1 MTYAIHILRDT
12 TPENPWTSWDGQPP
26 LLVVSGQHTYEHGLD
41 AKCPPMPIQ
50 AVRAHWPEMLGRLI
64 QGHEIG
70 AHGRRLWFTYDTT
83 WRGLM
88 AFARAEYDTHG
99 YPLWEVL
106 ADAFNEHVNG
116 EYLTDRIEL
125 LAEVY
130 EWLGMPAVITSA
142 SGYSQGD
149 YIEGLLVATPEW
161 RKEVG
166 NESLSDEQVR
176 ESLRSDFDTYAAYAF
191 GDVYGWVLTEHNPD
205 HSPDAW
211 WGDVAVFQHDG
222 ETKYPDDEIDSC
234 WGYYGANHA
243 KSGLRGAALDAVAYE
258 TQRAVE
264 DEARADAARLVEQNE
279 RRYWAERDVMTRGA

>member
-12 TPENPWTSWDGQPP
+12 PPENPWTSWDGQPP
-26 LLVVSGQHTYEHGLD
+26 LLVVSGQHTYEHDLD
-41 AKCPPMPIQ
+41 ARRPRIPETV
-50 AVRAHWPEMLGRLI
+50 VRKHWPAMLGHLVQNHKI
-64 QGHEIG
+64 DAQGV
-70 AHGRRLWFTYDTT
+70 RRWFTYDAT
-83 WRGLM
+83 WRGLL
-88 AFARAEYDTHG
+88 AFARAEYDPHG
-99 YPLWEVL
+99 YPLWQVL
-106 ADAFNEHVNG
+106 ADAFNEYVNG

-130 EWLGMPAVITSA
+130 EWLGMPAVTCSA
-142 SGYSQGD
+142 SGYCQGD
-149 YIEGLLVATPEW
+149 YIEALLVATPEW

-176 ESLRSDFDTYAAYAF
+176 ESLRSDFDAYTAWAF

-211 WGDVAVFQHDG
+211 WDGVAVFENHDG
-222 ETKYPDDEIDSC
+222 RYPDGEIDSC

-243 KSGLRGAALDAVAYE
+243 KSGLRGAALDAAALTEQGVA
-258 TQRAVE
+258 
-264 DEARADAARLVEQNE
+264 EARAYDARIAAIEANE

>member
-1 MTYAIHILRDT
+1 MTYAIHIMQDSN
-12 TPENPWTSWDGQPP
+12 PDNPWNDWDGQPP
-26 LLVVSGQHTYEHGLD
+26 LLVVSGRNTSEHGLD
-41 AKCPPMPIQ
+41 ALCPRIPET
-50 AVRAHWPEMLGRLI
+50 AVRKHWPAMLGRLV
-64 QGHEIG
+64 QNHKLDARGNRH
-70 AHGRRLWFTYDTT
+70 WFTYDPT

-106 ADAFNEHVNG
+106 ADAFAEHVNG

-130 EWLGMPAVITSA
+130 EWLGMPAVTCLA
-142 SGYSQGD
+142 NGYCQGD

-176 ESLRSDFDTYAAYAF
+176 ESLRSNFDAYAAYAF
-191 GDVYGWVLTEHNPD
+191 NDVYGWVLSEHNPD

-222 ETKYPDDEIDSC
+222 ETKYPDNEIESC
-234 WGYYGANHA
+234 WGYYGADHE
-243 KSGLRGAALDAVAYE
+243 KSGLKDAALDAAAATE
-258 TQRAVE
+258 QRV
-264 DEARADAARLVEQNE
+264 ARARAEDARLAAIENNE
-279 RRYWAERDVMTRGA
+279 RRYWAERDVITKGA

>member
-211 WGDVAVFQHDG
+211 WDGVAVFQHDG
-222 ETKYPDDEIDSC
+222 EAKYPDGEIDSC
-234 WGYYGANHA
+234 WGFYGNNHA
-243 KSGLRGAALDAVAYE
+243 KSGLRGAALDAEFTEHCLA
-258 TQRAVE
+258 
-264 DEARADAARLVEQNE
+264 EARANDERIALIEDNE